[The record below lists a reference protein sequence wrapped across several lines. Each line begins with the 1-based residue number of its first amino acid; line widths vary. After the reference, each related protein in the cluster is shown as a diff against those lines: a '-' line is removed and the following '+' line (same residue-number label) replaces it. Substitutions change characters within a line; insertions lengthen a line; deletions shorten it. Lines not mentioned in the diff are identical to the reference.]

1 MSGLLLSCWR
11 DPSARADSADDWLK
25 LALSLAPTNISA
37 NRPLLHEHPGLAVA
51 VLNPVAGVRAHAG
64 CACVG
69 TLLDSREDWWKI
81 GRDSPDGSYAI
92 CRSDSD
98 RVELI
103 TDDLGS
109 RPLWYLQTADV
120 FLASTSQR
128 AIVRLLGDF
137 TVNPRAVSWM
147 LSAGCLGPEDS
158 WDSRLKRVPRGTR
171 LTLDRHAW
179 VITASQG
186 APTDD
191 LAAVPVSPAEQVTMM
206 GRAVAHACEA
216 LDLDLTDWRL
226 PLSGGK
232 DSRCLLVYLLR
243 AGHKPRCITWGM
255 QPRRLSPNSD
265 AQVADQVARV
275 MGVDR
280 EYFVVD
286 HTTGSRTD
294 ALGRFVSVSEGLVD
308 HVSAYA
314 DGLDMWRALFESGVV
329 GVVRGEVAM
338 GWYVVKAPEHGRR
351 AITPGLG
358 DYSARSVVRRLELPA
373 QVWPESLRQRPD
385 ETPQQHADR
394 LYFEIRL
401 PRVLATLNLLKCAYV
416 EVAEPLLSRAV
427 ARVSGRLLLTGRAI
441 PVMREL
447 TERAIPGL
455 PFATASALDSI
466 ERCVRA
472 EAVAQEVRREL
483 SSETARRVFSGQ
495 AIEQLLGGM
504 AERSSDTRFAWK
516 RALRGA
522 ARLAPARAQRLGAQM
537 VPVSV
542 LPFELAFRAYIASRT
557 VDLFAADAAAS
568 GLRGRPSSR

>member
-1 MSGLLLSCWR
+1 MSGLLLACWR
-11 DPSARADSADDWLK
+11 DPSARTHSADDVLN
-25 LALSLAPTNISA
+25 LARPLSPTNISPK
-37 NRPLLHEHPGLAVA
+37 RPLLHEHPGLVLA
-51 VLNPVAGVRAHAG
+51 VLNPVAGTRTHDG

-69 TLLDSREDWWKI
+69 TLLDSREDWWRI
-81 GRDSPDGSYAI
+81 GGDSPDGSYAI

-98 RVELI
+98 RVEVV
-103 TDDLGS
+103 TDDFGS
-109 RPLWYLQTADV
+109 RPVWYVQTADV

-137 TVNPRAVSWM
+137 MVNPRAVSWM

-158 WDSRLKRVPRGTR
+158 WDDRLKRVPRGTR

-179 VITASQG
+179 VLTASRG
-186 APTDD
+186 APPDD
-191 LAAVPVSPAEQVTMM
+191 LAAVPVSPAEQVTLMS
-206 GRAVAHACEA
+206 RAVAQACEA
-216 LDLDLTDWRL
+216 LDLNLNDWRL

-255 QPRRLSPNSD
+255 EPSRLGRDSD
-265 AQVADQVARV
+265 AQVADQVARA
-275 MGVDR
+275 MGVEH
-280 EYFVVD
+280 EYYVVD
-286 HTTGSRTD
+286 RTTEPLTD
-294 ALGRFVSVSEGLVD
+294 ALGRFVSASEGLVD

-314 DGLDMWRALFESGVV
+314 DGLDMWRSLFESGVV

-351 AITPGLG
+351 AIAPGLG
-358 DYSARSVVRRLELPA
+358 DYSARSVVRHLDLPA
-373 QVWPESLRQRPD
+373 QVWPAHLRQRPD

-427 ARVSGRLLLTGRAI
+427 ARVSGRILLTGRAI
-441 PVMREL
+441 PVMRDL
-447 TERAIPGL
+447 TERDGPAL
-455 PFATASALDSI
+455 PFATAAALDSI
-466 ERCVRA
+466 ERYVRD
-472 EAVAQEVRREL
+472 EAVAREVRREL

-495 AIEQLLGGM
+495 AIEQLLDGM
-504 AERSSDTRFAWK
+504 AARSSDKGLAWK

-522 ARLAPARAQRLGAQM
+522 ARLAPARAQRLGAQV

-557 VDLFAADAAAS
+557 VDLFAADAAW
-568 GLRGRPSSR
+568 GLRGRRPTAP